1 MVIKGNINQIAPSYP
16 PHLVPL
22 YLTLN
27 TQNSRNFRKKH
38 PFPLRIT
45 EK

>member
-1 MVIKGNINQIAPSYP
+1 MVIKGNINQIAPSHP

-27 TQNSRNFRKKH
+27 TQKSRNFRKNNSIK
-38 PFPLRIT
+38 
-45 EK
+45 E

>member
-1 MVIKGNINQIAPSYP
+1 MVNKGNINQIAPIRP

-27 TQNSRNFRKKH
+27 TQNSRNFRKNNSIK
-38 PFPLRIT
+38 
-45 EK
+45 E

>member
-27 TQNSRNFRKKH
+27 TQKSRNFRKVCKNNS
-38 PFPLRIT
+38 IK
-45 EK
+45 E

>member
-1 MVIKGNINQIAPSYP
+1 MVIKGNINQNRPLTYRSHP

-27 TQNSRNFRKKH
+27 TQNSRNFRKNNSIK
-38 PFPLRIT
+38 
-45 EK
+45 E

>member
-27 TQNSRNFRKKH
+27 TQNSRNFRKNK
-38 PFPLRIT
+38 LR
-45 EK
+45 EREERGG